1 VTTDLQNAARRAL
14 VCLDLTNLDDACDAA
29 AVDDLCR
36 RAQTPQGSVAAVCVW
51 PRFVGQARA
60 NLAHTGVRVAT
71 VINFPGGDDD
81 LDSVKGEARAAILDG
96 ADEIDM
102 VTPWR
107 SVLARGDALMVAA
120 LLREIKDITGDTTLK
135 AILETGELKDPALIG
150 LAAQA
155 AIEGG
160 ADFLKTS
167 TGKTATGATPE
178 AARILLDTIDRR
190 GRSIGF
196 KASGGVRTVAQA
208 AAYLALA
215 DEILGASWAGP
226 RHFRIGASGL
236 LDAILATL
244 GTDDGSGD
252 DGDDGDD

>member
-1 VTTDLQNAARRAL
+1 MTTDLQNAARRAL
-14 VCLDLTNLDDACDAA
+14 VCLDLTNLDDDCDAA

-51 PRFVGQARA
+51 PRFVGQAKA
-60 NLAHTGVRVAT
+60 ALAHTGVRVAT
-71 VINFPGGDDD
+71 VINFPAGEDSLDD
-81 LDSVKGEARAAILDG
+81 VKSEARAAIHNG

-107 SVLARGDALMVAA
+107 SVVARGDATTVAA
-120 LLREIKDITGDTTLK
+120 LVREIKEITGDTTLK
-135 AILETGELKDPALIG
+135 AILETGEIGDPALIG
-150 LAAQA
+150 LAAEA

-178 AARILLDTIDRR
+178 AARILLDTIARR
-190 GRSIGF
+190 GRSVGF

-208 AAYLALA
+208 TAYLALA
-215 DEILGASWAGP
+215 DEILGSSWAGP

-236 LDAILATL
+236 LDAILGTL
-244 GTDDGSGD
+244 GDSGSGD